1 MAPEGWSNR
10 KLSEC
15 AGRITSG
22 GTPKIGRTDYYG
34 GDVPFLKIDDL
45 TTSHGLYIKSANTAI
60 TKKALAETTAK
71 LYPKDTVLVTMY
83 GTIGAVGITA
93 TPMAANQAIAAFLR
107 LEGSNA

>member
-34 GDVPFLKIDDL
+34 VDVPFLKIDDL
-45 TTSHGLYIKSANTAI
+45 TTNRGLYIKSADTAI
-60 TKKALAETTAK
+60 TK
-71 LYPKDTVLVTMY
+71 
-83 GTIGAVGITA
+83 
-93 TPMAANQAIAAFLR
+93 
-107 LEGSNA
+107 

>member
-45 TTSHGLYIKSANTAI
+45 TTNRGLYIKSADTAI
-60 TKKALAETTAK
+60 TK
-71 LYPKDTVLVTMY
+71 
-83 GTIGAVGITA
+83 
-93 TPMAANQAIAAFLR
+93 
-107 LEGSNA
+107 